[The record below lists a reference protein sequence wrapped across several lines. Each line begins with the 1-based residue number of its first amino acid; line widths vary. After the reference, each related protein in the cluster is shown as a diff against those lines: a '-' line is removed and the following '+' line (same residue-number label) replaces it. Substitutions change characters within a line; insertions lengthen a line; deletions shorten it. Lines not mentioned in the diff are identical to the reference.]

1 MKELEEE
8 EMKELEEKG
17 GKKRDESFVARSRGP
32 WEPLF
37 VWSTHQD

>member
-17 GKKRDESFVARSRGP
+17 GKKGDESSVARSRGP
-32 WEPLF
+32 WEQLL
-37 VWSTHQD
+37 VWSTYQD